1 MKRRNDKVTF
11 GSEVSFDVKGLNP
24 IMGAVK
30 NALGRE
36 IEGAEFRVL
45 YGEINDNY
53 RKASEQ
59 KSVLALVP
67 PKGDFS
73 CTLQVGESLNCPPVQ
88 FELII
93 SKNKDFNPL
102 RAGGGDWKA
111 RRYVARVQL
120 LEVRNVY
127 DFRVDGNLLDLDP
140 TAMSDVLEALREIS
154 QRVDL
159 TDERF
164 NEYVTRNL
172 CQSYNEKKVMGNC
185 RFPMLL
191 DTGLTYRE
199 GSIEGEDGVLR
210 SGVPILIRIEH
221 DDEVPTSFGHAC
233 RIRIVLDP
241 KSPFE
246 YVSDPRDC
254 VSRLHRDV
262 ALASIEE
269 ALPRLCELAEPEDWG
284 GDSLGGLRYYLKSV
298 YHRLKDDEKVDE
310 SGRWPSFCCVGDVV
324 VFCTGLFTRRG
335 GHFIYAKLSDKKDGR
350 FQKLEWL
357 SHVTSP
363 DGHRLLNPEL
373 EGLDETGKVNHGLPY
388 PPNWIREPERLLF
401 DYHYGSRESGDIDF
415 NFSHIYQNLKSRGE
429 NPVAF
434 IARYPKRTSSFDDEI
449 RRRFGMTRKLL
460 QKNFKIAIP
469 MFYRGK
475 IQLLVPLYLEEN
487 PKKVSVALV
496 VTLNQD
502 PKRRCHYYCPT
513 CLSLDMARRDAR
525 VITRM
530 SDTWLEKRSPVR
542 SYDNN

>member
-1 MKRRNDKVTF
+1 MKRRNNKVSF

-36 IEGAEFRVL
+36 IEGAEFGDL

-53 RKASEQ
+53 RKASKQ
-59 KSVLALVP
+59 KSVSTLVP
-67 PKGDFS
+67 PKGCFS
-73 CTLQVGESLNCPPVQ
+73 CTLQVGEALGCPPVQ

-93 SKNKDFNPL
+93 SENKDFKPL
-102 RAGGGDWKA
+102 RAGVDWKA

-127 DFRVDGNLLDLDP
+127 DFRVDGDLLDLDP
-140 TAMSDVLEALREIS
+140 TAMSDVLGALREIS

-172 CQSYNEKKVMGNC
+172 CQSYNEKNVTGNC
-185 RFPMLL
+185 RLPMLL

-199 GSIEGEDGVLR
+199 GSIEGEDGVLQ
-210 SGVPILIRIEH
+210 SGVPIWMRIEP
-221 DDEVPTSFGHAC
+221 DDEVPTSLSHVC

-241 KSPFE
+241 KGPFE
-246 YVSDPRDC
+246 YVSDPREC

-262 ALASIEE
+262 ARASIEE
-269 ALPRLCELAEPEDWG
+269 ALPRLCELAETEDWG

-298 YHRLKDDEKVDE
+298 YHRLIDDEKADK
-310 SGRWPSFCCVGDVV
+310 SGGWPSFCRVGDVV
-324 VFCTGLFTRRG
+324 VFCTGLFTRMG
-335 GHFIYAKLSDKKDGR
+335 GHFIYAKLSNKKDGR

-357 SHVTSP
+357 SHGTSP

-373 EGLDETGKVNHGLPY
+373 LGLDETGEKANHGLPY

-401 DYHYGSRESGDIDF
+401 DYRYGSRESGDIDF
-415 NFSHIYQNLKSRGE
+415 NFSHIYQNLKSRSADSS
-429 NPVAF
+429 AF
-434 IARYPKRTSSFDDEI
+434 IARYPEKTSSFDDAI
-449 RRRFGMTRKLL
+449 RKHFGVTRKLL
-460 QKNFKIAIP
+460 QGNFKIAIP
-469 MFYRGK
+469 TFYRGE
-475 IQLLVPLYLEEN
+475 IQVLVPLYLEED

-496 VTLNQD
+496 VTLNRD

-525 VITRM
+525 VITRV
-530 SDTWLEKRSPVR
+530 SDTWLEEQSRER
-542 SYDNN
+542 SYGR